1 MNTGHESAL
10 RILRTVMPTREL
22 FDPSRSRLKYVRSEN
37 TDIARTFRKFE
48 RLAAMKAKAT
58 Q

>member
-1 MNTGHESAL
+1 MNTGHESAV

-37 TDIARTFRKFE
+37 TDIARTFRKA
-48 RLAAMKAKAT
+48 RLLARLQEK
-58 Q
+58 QS